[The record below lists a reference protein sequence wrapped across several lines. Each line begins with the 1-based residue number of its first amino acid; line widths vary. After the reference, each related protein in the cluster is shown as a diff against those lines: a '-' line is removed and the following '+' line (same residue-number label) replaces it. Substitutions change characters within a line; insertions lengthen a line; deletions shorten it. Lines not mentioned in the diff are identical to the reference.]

1 MAKTMFEKIKGW
13 YPILW
18 NETMVRNAVKKGI
31 ITEDE
36 FKEITGIDYN
46 TPNKVKEETSTTE
59 VSSTKEE

>member
-13 YPILW
+13 YPRLW

-36 FKEITGIDYN
+36 FKEITGINYN
-46 TPNKVKEETSTTE
+46 TPNKVKEETSAVE
-59 VSSTKEE
+59 VSSNKE

>member
-13 YPILW
+13 YPRLW

>member
-13 YPILW
+13 YPKLW

>member
-13 YPILW
+13 YPKLW

-36 FKEITGIDYN
+36 FKEITDINYN

-59 VSSTKEE
+59 VSSTKDE

>member
-13 YPILW
+13 YPKLW

-36 FKEITGIDYN
+36 FKEITGMNYN
-46 TPNKVKEETSTTE
+46 TSSESKEETPAQE

>member
-13 YPILW
+13 YPKLW

-36 FKEITGIDYN
+36 FKEITDINYN
-46 TPNKVKEETSTTE
+46 TPNKVKEESSTAE
-59 VSSTKEE
+59 VSSNKE

>member
-13 YPILW
+13 YPKLW

-31 ITEDE
+31 ITKDE

-46 TPNKVKEETSTTE
+46 TPNKVKEETSAVE
-59 VSSTKEE
+59 VSSNKE

>member
-13 YPILW
+13 YPKLW

-46 TPNKVKEETSTTE
+46 TPNEVKEETSAVE
-59 VSSTKEE
+59 VSSNKE

>member
-13 YPILW
+13 YRKLW

-46 TPNKVKEETSTTE
+46 TPNKVKEETSSVE
-59 VSSTKEE
+59 VSSNTEE

>member
-13 YPILW
+13 YPRLW
-18 NETMVRNAVKKGI
+18 NENMVRNAVKKGI

>member
-13 YPILW
+13 YPKLW

-46 TPNKVKEETSTTE
+46 TPNKVKEETLTAE
-59 VSSTKEE
+59 VSSNKEE

>member
-13 YPILW
+13 YPKLW

-46 TPNKVKEETSTTE
+46 TPNKVKEETSAVE
-59 VSSTKEE
+59 VSSNKE

>member
-13 YPILW
+13 YPRLW

-46 TPNKVKEETSTTE
+46 TPNKVKEETSTAE
-59 VSSTKEE
+59 VSSNKE

>member
-13 YPILW
+13 YPKLW

-46 TPNKVKEETSTTE
+46 TPNKVKEETSTAE
-59 VSSTKEE
+59 VSSNKE

>member
-13 YPILW
+13 YPKLW
-18 NETMVRNAVKKGI
+18 NETMVRNSVKEGI

-36 FKEITGIDYN
+36 FKEITDINYN

-59 VSSTKEE
+59 VSSTKDE

>member
-13 YPILW
+13 YPRLW

-36 FKEITGIDYN
+36 FKEITGINYN
-46 TPNKVKEETSTTE
+46 TPNKVKEETSSVE
-59 VSSTKEE
+59 VSSNKEE

>member
-1 MAKTMFEKIKGW
+1 MATTMFEKIQGW
-13 YPILW
+13 YPQLW

-46 TPNKVKEETSTTE
+46 TPNKVKEEASTTE
-59 VSSTKEE
+59 VSSTKE

>member
-13 YPILW
+13 YPKLW

-46 TPNKVKEETSTTE
+46 TPNEVKEETSSVE
-59 VSSTKEE
+59 VSSNKE

>member
-13 YPILW
+13 YPKLW
-18 NETMVRNAVKKGI
+18 NETMVRNSVKKGI

-46 TPNKVKEETSTTE
+46 TPNKVKEETSTAE
-59 VSSTKEE
+59 VSSNKE